1 VLGLAR
7 PDDQGELVFTPLE
20 RVRTHRRS
28 DKVGT
33 FRWYNDYRLPDDL
46 GGTTTTVRLHG
57 NDEDAKR
64 KLNRTENLRPIPA
77 GDPDFADLFRT
88 RNDAESINRNLDDTL
103 FLRRAHS
110 VGARRQLVN
119 MLGYALMVNSQTLLE
134 HQVRRGRHGPE
145 RPPDLIAA

>member
-1 VLGLAR
+1 LLAER
-7 PDDQGELVFTPLE
+7 GVEVDHVTLFRWVQHFTPLLAE
-20 RVRTHRRS
+20 AS
-28 DKVGT
+28 
-33 FRWYNDYRLPDDL
+33 
-46 GGTTTTVRLHG
+46 
-57 NDEDAKR
+57 R

-145 RPPDLIAA
+145 RQPDLIAA

>member
-1 VLGLAR
+1 LSLI
-7 PDDQGELVFTPLE
+7 FTLLE
-20 RVRTHRRS
+20 RVRTHRRA

-33 FRWYNDYRLPDDL
+33 FRWHNDYRLPDGL
-46 GGTTTTVRLHG
+46 GGTTITVRLHG
-57 NDEDAKR
+57 NDEDTKR

-88 RNDAESINRNLDDTL
+88 RNDAESINRNLDDKL

-119 MLGYALMVNSQTLLE
+119 LLGYALMVNSQTLLE
-134 HQVRRGRHGPE
+134 HQARRSRHGPE

>member
-1 VLGLAR
+1 MQFAVEQADISITAR
-7 PDDQGELVFTPLE
+7 HGDQ
-20 RVRTHRRS
+20 RTIRCNRYGYHI
-28 DKVGT
+28 
-33 FRWYNDYRLPDDL
+33 PPDL
-46 GGTTTTVRLHG
+46 GSSTITVRPHG

-134 HQVRRGRHGPE
+134 HQARQSRHGPD